1 MGVVYAATTP
11 EGRWVA
17 VKVIRPE
24 LAADPAFRNR
34 FSREAELLSRIRS
47 PCIASVLDFD
57 TRADQPWL
65 ATEYLSGPTL
75 SQEVLDNGPLP
86 LPRARAVAVSIAG
99 AVATIHAAGV
109 VHRDLKPANVILAPD
124 GPRVLD
130 FGIARTVDG
139 TSLTRTGGVVGSPGW
154 MSPERFRGCAGP
166 ESDVFGWGG
175 LVVYAMTGRPPFG
188 TGSAE
193 ELMFRLF
200 NEEPDTS
207 GVPEELRGIV
217 TRSMAKNPAK
227 RPTAVELVRR
237 LSAGTG
243 LEPTSPGGATTT
255 AVPPVGRHRTS
266 PPAPGSVTAPPT
278 VTGAPGPAE
287 VRRRAGRMLGAAA
300 AAVLLVGGV
309 GGWSV
314 GDGPGPAPVDPGHHG
329 EPLGLGILVP
339 HTSETFPFDS
349 PQQLGAELAIAQVN
363 AAGGVLGQ
371 DIPDIVVGDEGGD
384 PDVAVASANE
394 LVAQNVS
401 AVIGPTSPGM
411 VWATWETITRSGMV
425 HCSALDAATDMEVP
439 GHGGLYFRTTPSS
452 AMTARALARK
462 IDENG
467 HREVAVVAH
476 SHDHSGD
483 FMSSVLGELDARGM
497 RSSSVIV
504 SESVIPV
511 PAMAMDGAGFLGE
524 EVDAVAIGD
533 LEERGMFVSGLLAS
547 KRTGDQIYL
556 TGGVH
561 DLNTPSEELD
571 GVTGIAPGFEAPA
584 FEQRLLSAS
593 EAGLLSGPFDPFEPG
608 AVESAAHAFDCVT
621 TIALAAE
628 AAGDTAP
635 AAIADHMAHVADDG
649 TPCTGFAACSGL
661 LRRGGEIDYQGVSGP
676 IAWDDNGDLTAAGF
690 EISRWDG
697 EDVESEYTVVDFGSQ
712 PTREVR

>member
-86 LPRARAVAVSIAG
+86 LPRARAVAVSIAE

-200 NEEPDTS
+200 NEEPDTR
-207 GVPEELRGIV
+207 GVPGELRGIV

-227 RPTAVELVRR
+227 RPTATELVRR

-243 LEPTSPGGATTT
+243 LEPTSPGGAATT
-255 AVPPVGRHRTS
+255 AVPPVGRDRTS
-266 PPAPGSVTAPPT
+266 PPVPGSVTAPPT

-314 GDGPGPAPVDPGHHG
+314 GDGDGPGPAPVDPGHHG
-329 EPLGLGILVP
+329 EPLNLGILIPMTGDMAVFGP
-339 HTSETFPFDS
+339 PEYI
-349 PQQLGAELAIAQVN
+349 GAELATAQIN

-371 DIPDIVVGDEGGD
+371 DVPDIVLGDEGGD
-384 PDVAVASANE
+384 PYMSTASANE
-394 LVAQNVS
+394 LMAEGVS
-401 AVIGPTSPGM
+401 AIIGPTSPEM
-411 VWATWETITRSGMV
+411 ARATWETISKSGTV
-425 HCSALDAATDMEVP
+425 HCSASDATADMTTTDN
-439 GHGGLYFRTTPSS
+439 GGLYFRTTPTSS
-452 AMTARALARK
+452 MTARALARK
-462 IDENG
+462 IDEDG
-467 HREVAVVAH
+467 HREVVVITHNDDQGGELTYTFLDELGALGVQSTSTSYPAGTLFSSEDIDVLPTEVTAVV
-476 SHDHSGD
+476 
-483 FMSSVLGELDARGM
+483 
-497 RSSSVIV
+497 
-504 SESVIPV
+504 
-511 PAMAMDGAGFLGE
+511 
-524 EVDAVAIGD
+524 VDAP
-533 LEERGMFVSGLLAS
+533 EKKSMFVSGLLDAGFV
-547 KRTGDQIYL
+547 GDQIYL

-571 GVTGIAPGFEAPA
+571 GVTGIAPGFKAPE
-584 FEQRLLSAS
+584 FEQRLLSVSQA
-593 EAGLLSGPFDPFEPG
+593 ELLSGQFDPSVPG
-608 AVESAAHAFDCVT
+608 GTEAAAHVFDCVT

-697 EDVESEYTVVDFGSQ
+697 EDVESEYTVVDFGS
-712 PTREVR
+712 